1 MKKKIVTPGEDVAEV
16 EEFISAEGTFE
27 EDGKIKSA
35 LFGELELDHDEK
47 TARVKAT
54 NPMVTLK
61 NGDVV
66 FCEITDVRTSMA
78 MCELVAVEGQER
90 NITGDTSATIHI
102 SKVSSEYT
110 QDVGREFRPGDIVR
124 AKVIQVKPSV
134 QLSTQESHYGVVK
147 SLCRRCR
154 ATLKKQGRSLF
165 CPACERTEGRKVAD
179 DYGDVQF

>member
-1 MKKKIVTPGEDVAEV
+1 MKKKMVSPGDDVAEV
-16 EEFISAEGTFE
+16 EEFISAEGTYE

-35 LFGELELDHDEK
+35 LFGELDLDQEEK
-47 TARVKAT
+47 VAKVKAH

-61 NGDVV
+61 NGDDV
-66 FCEITDVRTSMA
+66 FCTITDVRTSMA
-78 MCELVAVEGQER
+78 MCDLVAVEGKER
-90 NITGDTSATIHI
+90 GITGDTSATIHI

-124 AKVIQVKPSV
+124 AKVIQTKPSV
-134 QLSTQESHYGVVK
+134 QLSTQDGHYGVVK

-154 ATLKKQGRSLF
+154 QSLKRQGRSLF

-179 DYGDVQF
+179 DYGDVEF